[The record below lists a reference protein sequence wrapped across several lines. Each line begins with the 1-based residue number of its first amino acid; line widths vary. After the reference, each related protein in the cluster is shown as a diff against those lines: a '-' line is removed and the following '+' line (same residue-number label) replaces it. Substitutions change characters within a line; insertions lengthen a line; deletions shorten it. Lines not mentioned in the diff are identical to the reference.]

1 MTTIQP
7 LLSFFGKPEL
17 KQKYVDRLQEHRRL
31 EHLTQQVG
39 WKGGKGCAIGCIL
52 EAYDHSLFPIE
63 LGLPEWLAR
72 LIDITF
78 ERLPK
83 GDAEQFA
90 EDVLQA
96 IPVGVDIEPVRHK
109 VAIRRLTRLLDT
121 VPKSDQSYYQE
132 VINAVQ
138 QVIQYHKAPDAESA
152 ESARRAAESAG
163 RSARRAAESAA
174 RSAESAKNAARSAR
188 RAAESAAR
196 SAESAKNAAWSA
208 ARSAESAKNAAWSAA
223 AAYQE
228 MAKDLIEELKAL

>member
-1 MTTIQP
+1 MSETKP
-7 LLSFFGKPEL
+7 LLSFLGKSEL

-152 ESARRAAESAG
+152 ESARRAAESA
-163 RSARRAAESAA
+163 A

>member
-83 GDAEQFA
+83 GDAERFA

-152 ESARRAAESAG
+152 E
-163 RSARRAAESAA
+163 SARRAAESAA